1 MPAQHTVR
9 QGDTLGRIAREHG
22 FASWRAIYDH
32 ADNAALRERR
42 PNPALLLPG
51 DEVAIPEKRPEPRP
65 LEVRRT
71 NRFVARGPGRKI
83 RLVLRAA
90 DGKPLAGKRYE
101 LRAVPRAF
109 AGTTPDSGSIE
120 HTVPHDVDTL
130 ELLLWTG
137 DTGPALRW
145 ELRVGHLDPVDTVSG
160 AQARL
165 RNLGYDAGSAQEED
179 SPALQAALRRFQE
192 DQGLEPDGEL
202 AAAAWSKLAEVHG
215 C

>member
-1 MPAQHTVR
+1 MAAHTVR
-9 QGDTLGRIAREHG
+9 QGDTLGSIAREHG
-22 FASWRAIYDH
+22 FASWREIYDH

-42 PNPALLLPG
+42 PNPALLFPG
-51 DEVAIPEKRPEPRP
+51 DEVAIPEKRPEPRV

-101 LRAVPRAF
+101 LRAVPRSLE
-109 AGTTPDSGSIE
+109 GTIPDSGLIE
-120 HTVPHDVDTL
+120 HTVPHGADTL
-130 ELLLWTG
+130 ELFLWTG
-137 DTGPALRW
+137 DAGPALRW
-145 ELRVGHLDPVDTVSG
+145 VLRMGHLDPVDTLSG

-165 RNLGYDAGSAQEED
+165 RNLGYDAGSAEED
-179 SPALQAALRRFQE
+179 SLALRAALQRFQE
-192 DQGLEPDGEL
+192 AHGLEPDGEL
-202 AAAAWSKLAEVHG
+202 AAATRSKLAEVHG